1 MRFNKTFDQSWTPR
15 LRPEAYLRT
24 AMSIKDVAVGAVR
37 PIHGIAREA
46 DT

>member
-1 MRFNKTFDQSWTPR
+1 MRFIQTFDQSWTPR

-24 AMSIKDVAVGAVR
+24 AMSVKDMVGAVR
-37 PIHGIAREA
+37 PISDIAREA